1 MTINY
6 KYYLNK
12 LSKLKCSLIKSI
24 QYLRKHNFIKQVL
37 NKLTIILLPKIKKNN
52 NKITLLKYNFHNSV
66 STSIIV

>member
-1 MTINY
+1 MTTNY

-37 NKLTIILLPKIKKNN
+37 NKLTIILLPKIKNIN
-52 NKITLLKYNFHNSV
+52 RITLLKYNFHNSV